1 MYSISTFKKEK
12 EFPLHNRYFPLQ
24 LPLHLSLSSL
34 YCNKLH
40 YHHPKKDR
48 CPVYR
53 KTTRLASERVQ
64 GTPKGT
70 SQPSNPSR
78 WLERGA
84 LVSLGDPRGAGVDR
98 REKGPTECDAAVW
111 QVGALRPWDF
121 PEVLSG
127 VGCHAHPSHLHQL
140 TRPLSPQRGWEE

>member
-1 MYSISTFKKEK
+1 MAIPFQGAYLSKEVYVDLKKKCTQSLHLKKKRNSHFIIDIFLYSC
-12 EFPLHNRYFPLQ
+12 
-24 LPLHLSLSSL
+24 PLHLSLSSL

-70 SQPSNPSR
+70 SQRMIIIYSQTYSEEYIIYVYQHLPQYLSYSR
-78 WLERGA
+78 CSINYQMAMFHGLH
-84 LVSLGDPRGAGVDR
+84 
-98 REKGPTECDAAVW
+98 
-111 QVGALRPWDF
+111 RP
-121 PEVLSG
+121 PKAI
-127 VGCHAHPSHLHQL
+127 HAFCIRNS
-140 TRPLSPQRGWEE
+140 